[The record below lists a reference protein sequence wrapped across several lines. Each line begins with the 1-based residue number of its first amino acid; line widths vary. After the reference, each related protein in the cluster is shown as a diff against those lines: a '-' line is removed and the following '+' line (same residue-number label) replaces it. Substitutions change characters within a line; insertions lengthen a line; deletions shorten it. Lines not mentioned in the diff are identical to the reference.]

1 MEHIRRGG
9 SQLLSSQVKGGACI
23 DTKAVTLILVAQFPL
38 SPVLLKFITYGSKP
52 QSDSPGLQTQLDW
65 PIQYGAVS
73 SRVKLTWVPG
83 NSEKA
88 GLPCP
93 LLLTFP
99 PLLLLQWADC
109 IGFLLTHQ
117 QPCLS
122 SLDECPGATLRAF
135 IFSRSSLQ
143 PIHEFAWD
151 LLEPNH
157 NKTPAYSQL
166 CFACFSVVLVFFLF
180 CFLLRLVCV
189 VSVWLSKDICATA
202 CMSQNTCRG

>member
-9 SQLLSSQVKGGACI
+9 SHLLTTQVKGGACI
-23 DTKAVTLILVAQFPL
+23 DTKTVTLILVAQFPL
-38 SPVLLKFITYGSKP
+38 SPLLLKFITYGSKP
-52 QSDSPGLQTQLDW
+52 QSDFPGLQTQLDW

-73 SRVKLTWVPG
+73 SRVKFTWVPG
-83 NSEKA
+83 NSNKA

-99 PLLLLQWADC
+99 RLLLLQWADC

-122 SLDECPGATLRAF
+122 SLDECPGGTLHAF

-143 PIHEFAWD
+143 PIPKFAWTFLNQITTKPLHIHSFASPAS
-151 LLEPNH
+151 LLFL
-157 NKTPAYSQL
+157 SS
-166 CFACFSVVLVFFLF
+166 FFSV
-180 CFLLRLVCV
+180 FLLRLVCV
-189 VSVWLSKDICATA
+189 VSVWLSKDTCATA
-202 CMSQNTCRG
+202 CMSRNTRRG